1 MGGGGTAIKGSGLGV
16 FRKSSSVEL
25 GTLWGVSS
33 KMENLSNGLG
43 QCLRKGAIRALY
55 SSAV

>member
-1 MGGGGTAIKGSGLGV
+1 MTGGGGTTMKGNRLGV
-16 FRKSSSVEL
+16 SSDWSTAEL

-43 QCLRKGAIRALY
+43 QCL
-55 SSAV
+55 